1 MNRLLA
7 VLTASCALILTGCDR
22 EDAALARSTA
32 QEEIASV
39 EFNPKSGL
47 LVPPATAAFI
57 NVKTEDVGEASIT
70 SELELSGQVYRPASA
85 GHDKTLASI
94 TLKQD
99 VAERIQHVG
108 TGHIAGT
115 SQAFR
120 VLRLEQSITSADDR
134 EMLISID
141 DLKQTLSSG
150 AFITARFTI
159 GSTNPVIVVPRQALL
174 QTTEG
179 DFVYAVNGQRF
190 VLTPVKLGGAN
201 EKQVEVTDGLYAGDK
216 IVVHPVMTLWMTQL
230 HNVNGGDA
238 CCIVSKPKE

>member
-1 MNRLLA
+1 MNRLFVALGS
-7 VLTASCALILTGCDR
+7 SCVLILAGCDK
-22 EDAALARSTA
+22 EDTALARSTA
-32 QEEIASV
+32 TEELTSV

-57 NVKTEDVGEASIT
+57 NVKTEDVSETLIT
-70 SELELSGQVYRPASA
+70 SELEFSGQVYRSASA
-85 GHDKTLASI
+85 SHDKTLASI

-99 VAERIQHVG
+99 VAERIKQAG
-108 TGHIAGT
+108 TGHLAGT
-115 SQAFR
+115 GQTFR
-120 VLRLEQSITSADDR
+120 VLRMEQSTTSADDR
-134 EMLISID
+134 ELLISID
-141 DLKQTLSSG
+141 DPNRTLSSG
-150 AFITARFTI
+150 EFVTARFTI
-159 GSTNPVIVVPRQALL
+159 GSANPVTVVPREALL

-190 VLTPVKLGGAN
+190 VLTKVKLGAAN
-201 EKQVEVTDGLYAGDK
+201 DRQVEILDGLYAGDK